1 MKVLVE
7 SATPNQLSG
16 KQTVVLS
23 QPVVVP
29 PADLPGPDITCVV
42 A

>member
-1 MKVLVE
+1 VKVLVE

-16 KQTVVLS
+16 KQTVVLN

-29 PADLPGPDITCVV
+29 PADLPSPETCVV